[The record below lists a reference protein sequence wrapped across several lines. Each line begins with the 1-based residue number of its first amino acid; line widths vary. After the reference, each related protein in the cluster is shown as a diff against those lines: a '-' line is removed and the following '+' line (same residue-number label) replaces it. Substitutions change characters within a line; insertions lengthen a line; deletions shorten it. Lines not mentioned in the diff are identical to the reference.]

1 MRSTRSSPQDRPLI
15 GLALGGG
22 AARGWAHIGVIRVLQ
37 KAGFSPDVVAGT
49 SIGAVVGGYFAA
61 GKLNRVAEWALE
73 LRRRDVLRMVD
84 IAISGGGLM
93 GGSRVAHLLD
103 RDLGDTRIDDLSVG
117 FAAVAT
123 EIATGHEVWLTRGR
137 LVTALRASYA
147 LPGVFP
153 PISVGG
159 RWLMDG
165 ALTNPVPVSV
175 VRALGAR
182 LVIGVSLNADAL
194 GRATVI
200 QDHGTD
206 PDDEARPVVEPRPRV
221 AAMVNLGR
229 GIGRGIGRGVGR
241 ALRRPDDADQPAAGR
256 SPRSPGIPTV
266 MVKAFNASQE
276 RIARTRLAGDP
287 PNVLVGPRLGRIGL
301 FEFHRADEAM
311 ALGEEAAERLL
322 PEIAEAMR
330 AVS

>member
-1 MRSTRSSPQDRPLI
+1 MVVRSTAPRPLI

-22 AARGWAHIGVIRVLQ
+22 AARGWAHIGVLRVLAR
-37 KAGFSPDVVAGT
+37 AGFAPDVIAGT
-49 SIGAVVGGYFAA
+49 SIGAVVGGYCAA
-61 GKLNRVAEWALE
+61 GKLDQIAGWAAD

-93 GGSRVAHLLD
+93 GGSRVAHLLE
-103 RDLGDTRIDDLSVG
+103 RDLGDLRVDDLDTR

-123 EIATGHEVWLTRGR
+123 EIGTGHEVWLTRGR
-137 LVTALRASYA
+137 LVSALRASYA

-153 PISVGG
+153 PVSVGG

-206 PDDEARPVVEPRPRV
+206 DVDEARPVVEPRPRV
-221 AAMVNLGR
+221 AAMVNLGK

-241 ALRRPDDADQPAAGR
+241 ALRRPAGTLDEA
-256 SPRSPGIPTV
+256 PQTVRSPGIPTV

-287 PNVLVGPRLGRIGL
+287 PNVLIGPRLGRIGL

-330 AVS
+330 AVA